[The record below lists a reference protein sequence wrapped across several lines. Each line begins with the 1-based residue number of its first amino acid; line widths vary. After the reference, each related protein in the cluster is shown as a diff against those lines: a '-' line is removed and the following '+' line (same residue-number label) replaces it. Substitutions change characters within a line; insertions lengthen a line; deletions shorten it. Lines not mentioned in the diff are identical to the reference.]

1 MTFVDRLTHRHD
13 DGTETVRWRARYRDP
28 AGRERSK
35 SFDRKSD
42 AEQYLAQV
50 TSDLLRSEWAD
61 PDRGRTRLRDWA
73 PRWLATKRKLKPKT
87 RYGYESLLRTRILP
101 ELGELPLA
109 RLERVTIEEWLSG
122 MVEEGL
128 STSRTRQA
136 FNVLAAML
144 DAAVANAMIARNVA
158 RGVELPRLATAP
170 RRFLHEEQVARL
182 SDAIDPTYRLLV
194 LVLTYGCL
202 RWSEAVALRRG
213 RCDLL
218 RRRLEILEA
227 AVEVGSDLVWGTPKS
242 HRVRTVSL
250 SAFVCE
256 ELAHHLE
263 ALPETPDALVLTT
276 KTGLAAQ
283 QRLPRPPLEAGTENR
298 RAARRPHTPR
308 AAAHRGSA
316 ADRQRCGAEERS
328 GPARPRQ
335 YRHHLR
341 PLRAPVR
348 RTPRRGHGPPRPAL
362 AGGVYSFTP
371 PRQSPGIRRRDR
383 AAPARGVGASSS
395 EHHMCRPAT

>member
-61 PDRGRTRLRDWA
+61 PDRGRTRVRDWA

-101 ELGELPLA
+101 ELGDLSLA

-158 RGVELPRLATAP
+158 RGVELPRLVTAP

-182 SDAIDPTYRLLV
+182 ADAIDPAYRMLV

-227 AVEVGSDLVWGTPKS
+227 AVEVGSDLVWGAPKS

-250 SAFVCE
+250 PAFVCE
-256 ELAHHLE
+256 ELAYHLE
-263 ALPETPDALVLTT
+263 ALPETSDALVLTS
-276 KTGLAAQ
+276 KTGLALRNSDFRARHWKPALKGAELPDDLTPHELRHTGAALLIASGAGPKSVQAQ
-283 QRLPRPPLEAGTENR
+283 LGHASIAITFDLYGHLFEGHLDEVMDHLDRRWREASSRANSRGSRKASDEVIELPRREA
-298 RAARRPHTPR
+298 
-308 AAAHRGSA
+308 
-316 ADRQRCGAEERS
+316 
-328 GPARPRQ
+328 
-335 YRHHLR
+335 
-341 PLRAPVR
+341 
-348 RTPRRGHGPPRPAL
+348 
-362 AGGVYSFTP
+362 
-371 PRQSPGIRRRDR
+371 
-383 AAPARGVGASSS
+383 
-395 EHHMCRPAT
+395 